1 MDPLSH
7 RRLVLLFLVVVILP
21 SVILVALGL
30 RMIGQEHELAEKR
43 HVEERQRI
51 ASNLGQQLLVRLE
64 RIKLEVV
71 RERSS
76 NMDSLPSFFDH
87 TDVVVVGL
95 VDENQLILPWDTE
108 VSVGLQSGSAVYS
121 RKIRQ
126 GKNAEFVRKL
136 PGEAGALY
144 QDALESAQNPTQLAY
159 ARLSLART
167 LIKEG
172 RVEQGLE
179 HHKTLLQLAP
189 DVRDEYGVP
198 YSFYATSV
206 LLGKRMMI
214 RDILGALESSVTS
227 SLWLS
232 PIASN
237 MLGEF
242 ADTLAEISTADSLR
256 DRTRALRQRAQ
267 QRIRD
272 IEPVLNFQETFSDL
286 ALSEHRA
293 RRSDETQSLWVRYG
307 ENFGLVSLDSS
318 ITAMAPLAVFVRTE
332 LVWTAMIEE
341 NARSNIFPG
350 EPSLLSGRIEEG
362 NALGPSFPDL
372 RVAFKT
378 QSDATPKLV
387 SLQFVYYLV
396 ALLLVLSITFFS
408 AFLLWRDVRRG
419 LNLAA
424 MRSQF
429 VASVSHE
436 LKTPLTSIRMFAE
449 TLRLG
454 RSVDPNIQEEFL
466 GTIVSESERLTRL
479 LNNVLDFSK
488 IEQGEKRY
496 NPVPTPLAEV
506 VEAAVRA
513 MRYPL
518 AQQGFE
524 LSVDIT
530 DDLPMVSVD
539 RDAIEQA
546 ILNLLANALKYSGDH
561 RKIDL
566 QLSRRNGEALIKV
579 KDGGIGIDPGEH
591 SNIFEKFYRANTPE
605 NESLSGTGLGL
616 ALVDHIAKAHGGRV
630 DVESVLGQGS
640 TFTIHLPLERRL

>member
-7 RRLVLLFLVVVILP
+7 RRLVLLFFVIVILP
-21 SVILVALGL
+21 SIILVALGL
-30 RMIGQEHELAEKR
+30 LLIGQENELAEKR
-43 HVEERQRI
+43 HVEERERI

-71 RERSS
+71 RVRSS
-76 NMDSLPSFFDH
+76 KMDSLPPFIDH
-87 TDVVVVGL
+87 SDVVVVGF
-95 VDENQLILPWDTE
+95 VDENQLLMPWDTE
-108 VSVGLQSGSAVYS
+108 VSVGLVSDSAVYN

-126 GKNAEFVRKL
+126 GENAEFVRKR

-144 QDALESAQNPTQLAY
+144 QDALESAQNSTQLAY

-179 HHKTLLQLAP
+179 HHKILLQLAP
-189 DVRDEYGVP
+189 DVRDEFAVP
-198 YSFYATSV
+198 YSFYAVSV
-206 LLGKRMMI
+206 LLEKKMVI
-214 RDILGALESSVTS
+214 RDIVGVLEVSVTS
-227 SLWLS
+227 SMWLS
-232 PIASN
+232 PIASD

-242 ADTLAEISTADSLR
+242 ADTLAKISTADGLR
-256 DRTRALRQRAQ
+256 DRIRSLQKRAQ
-267 QRIRD
+267 QWIRD

-286 ALSEHRA
+286 GLKAHRA
-293 RRSDETQSLWVRYG
+293 RRSDETQSFWVPYG

-318 ITAMAPLAVFVRTE
+318 ITAVAPLAVFVRTE
-332 LVWTAMIEE
+332 LVWTTMIEE
-341 NARSNIFPG
+341 NARSNTFPG
-350 EPSLLSGRIEEG
+350 EPSLVSGRNDIG

-372 RVAFKT
+372 RVAFNA
-378 QSDATPKLV
+378 QGDAMPKPV
-387 SLQFVYYLV
+387 SHQFIYYLV

-408 AFLLWRDVRRG
+408 AYLLWRDVRRG
-419 LNLAA
+419 LNLAVI
-424 MRSQF
+424 RSQF

-436 LKTPLTSIRMFAE
+436 LKTPLTAIRMFAE

-488 IEQGEKRY
+488 IERGEKRY
-496 NPVPTPLAEV
+496 NLVPTRLAEV

-530 DDLPMVSVD
+530 DDLPTVSVD

-579 KDGGIGIDPGEH
+579 KDGGIGVDPGEH

-630 DVESVLGQGS
+630 DVESALGQGS